1 MSGAELVMVVKR
13 EDLAEWLRDP
23 EPALIRENLDAL
35 LAIIETRHFFLE
47 RPVAEESPQYKQI
60 IPYVV
65 IRHEETFFLLK
76 RTTKQTEARLH
87 HKLSLGVGGHIN
99 PDTPT
104 IRAGLQKELDEEV
117 FVDDPYQLELL
128 GIINDDTTA
137 VGSVH
142 LGAVYLLHA
151 STSAVRIRETEKMS
165 GELVPRESLHAQ
177 REAMESWSQIVLTA
191 L

>member
-1 MSGAELVMVVKR
+1 MSGVERVMVVKR
-13 EDLAEWLRDP
+13 EDLAAWLRDP
-23 EPALIRENLDAL
+23 APALIRGDLDAL
-35 LAIIETRHFFLE
+35 LTIVEERHFFID
-47 RPVAEESPQYKQI
+47 RPIAEESPQYKQI

-65 IRHEETFFLLK
+65 IRHEDDFFLLK
-76 RTTKQTEARLH
+76 RTAKQTEARLH

-104 IRAGLQKELDEEV
+104 LRAGLQKELDEEV
-117 FVDDPYQLELL
+117 FIDDPYTLELL

-142 LGAVYLLHA
+142 LGVVYLLHA
-151 STSAVRIRETEKMS
+151 SSNAVRVRETEKMS
-165 GELVPRESLHAQ
+165 GELVPRLALDAQ
-177 REAMESWSQIVLTA
+177 REAMESWSQIVLSA

>member
-1 MSGAELVMVVKR
+1 
-13 EDLAEWLRDP
+13 
-23 EPALIRENLDAL
+23 
-35 LAIIETRHFFLE
+35 
-47 RPVAEESPQYKQI
+47 
-60 IPYVV
+60 VV
-65 IRHEETFFLLK
+65 IRHDETFFLLK
-76 RTTKQTEARLH
+76 RSAKQTEARLH

-104 IRAGLQKELDEEV
+104 LRAGLQKELDEEV
-117 FVDDPYQLELL
+117 FIDDPYELELI

-151 STSAVRIRETEKMS
+151 STSGVRVRETDKMS
-165 GELVPRESLHAQ
+165 GEFVSRTTLDAQ
-177 REAMESWSQIVLTA
+177 HEGMESWSQIVLTA

>member
-1 MSGAELVMVVKR
+1 MSAPEQVMVVKR
-13 EDLAEWLRDP
+13 EELAQWLRDP
-23 EPALIRENLDAL
+23 EPSLIRESLDAL
-35 LAIIETRHFFLE
+35 LAVVEERHFFID
-47 RPVAEESPQYKQI
+47 RPLAEESPQYKQI

-65 IRHEETFFLLK
+65 IRHDDSFFLLK

-104 IRAGLQKELDEEV
+104 LRAGLQKELDEEV
-117 FVDDPYQLELL
+117 FIDDPYELELI

-151 STSAVRIRETEKMS
+151 STAAVRVRETDKMS
-165 GELVPRESLHAQ
+165 GEFVPRTALEAR